1 MNNKIRHAGVVESV
15 EDGCVRVRILQTS
28 ACASCKVASHCNA
41 SEQKEKTVEVF
52 DVVFAKSCKKGDNV
66 VVSASPQV
74 GVRAVIIGFG
84 LPFAVLV
91 AALFITWN
99 LTGSETAAAV
109 VSLCSLLP
117 YYFCVYVGRNKLR
130 EKLSFS
136 IER

>member
-41 SEQKEKTVEVF
+41 SEQKEKTIEVF
-52 DVVFAKSCKKGDNV
+52 DVAFAKSCKKGDKV
-66 VVSASPQV
+66 VVSASQQV
-74 GVRAVIIGFG
+74 GMRAVIIGFG

-99 LTGSETAAAV
+99 LTGSETVAAV
-109 VSLCSLLP
+109 VSLCTLLP
-117 YYFCVYVGRNKLR
+117 YYFCVYIGRNKLR